1 MTNRLNQLCLS
12 SSRGRS
18 MVTWL
23 LTNILY
29 SLSSGMDPIPY
40 IAILEL
46 PFCSRRG
53 LISIF
58 STDLLRPK

>member
-1 MTNRLNQLCLS
+1 MTNRLNQLLS

-46 PFCSRRG
+46 PFCSRKG

-58 STDLLRPK
+58 SQTYCDQSD